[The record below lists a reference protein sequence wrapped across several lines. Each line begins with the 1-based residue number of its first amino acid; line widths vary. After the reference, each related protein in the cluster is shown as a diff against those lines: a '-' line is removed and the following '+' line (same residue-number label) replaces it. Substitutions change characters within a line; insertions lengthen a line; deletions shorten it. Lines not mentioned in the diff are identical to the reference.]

1 VSRLLASLAAPPS
14 GRERAIW
21 FDAAGY
27 GQAKLLAGA
36 AVPWDSPAE
45 LTSFVAKLQGM
56 FRSDAILADVGEV
69 FTQRAAGDAQLRAA
83 MAARTRPGYALRTL
97 LADDQARAVAAEA
110 VRALAA
116 TAGGVPLVL
125 VVPTPGRWLAA
136 AAAQAGSDPGPADPG
151 RAETAAMYVAD
162 MLRTFGSLGADGL
175 VLDEGAAT
183 GSDLIHPEASRS
195 VLNVADNY
203 GWPVL
208 IRADAAAAWPHG
220 SIPGVAAWLGSAPA
234 DVASGRWGVVAGA
247 GFWDGDDPP
256 SEAGLVV
263 APVPAQA
270 DPEAVMKRVRALD

>member
-14 GRERAIW
+14 GRERAVW
-21 FDAAGY
+21 FDAADY
-27 GQAKLLAGA
+27 GRAKLLAGA

-69 FTQRAAGDAQLRAA
+69 FAQRAAGDTQLRAS

-97 LADDQARAVAAEA
+97 LADDQARGAAAEA

-125 VVPTPGRWLAA
+125 AVPTPGRWLAA
-136 AAAQAGSDPGPADPG
+136 AAEQAGSDPGAADAG

-162 MLRTFGSLGADGL
+162 LLRTFGSLGVDGL
-175 VLDEGAAT
+175 LLDEGPVH
-183 GSDLIHPEASRS
+183 GRSLIHPEAYQS
-195 VLNVADNY
+195 VLNVADHY

-220 SIPGVAAWLGSAPA
+220 SIPGVTAWLG
-234 DVASGRWGVVAGA
+234 
-247 GFWDGDDPP
+247 
-256 SEAGLVV
+256 
-263 APVPAQA
+263 
-270 DPEAVMKRVRALD
+270 